1 MSGTDTIFAGSIPA
15 IYDSYMVPLLF
26 RPYAQAV
33 AERVRALR
41 PHRILETASG
51 TGVLTEALHHALPQ
65 ADIVATDLNQP
76 MLDHAAA
83 QLPSSRVTWQ
93 QADAHALPFPDGAF
107 DAVICQFG
115 VMFFDKRRAYRE
127 VRRVLKPRG
136 HFIFNV
142 WDKLE
147 YNDFTALVTAA
158 AVDIFPDDPPL
169 FFARIPH
176 GYHDKDA
183 IVADVRDAGFANVT
197 LETVTL
203 RSVAPSC
210 RDAAVGLCQGT
221 PLRSEIEARDPSKL
235 AEVTDAGAARIAA
248 RFGSGPVDGMIQ
260 AHVVIAS

>member
-1 MSGTDTIFAGSIPA
+1 MLELARRRLGDDADLQVAALGSP
-15 IYDSYMVPLLF
+15 
-26 RPYAQAV
+26 
-33 AERVRALR
+33 
-41 PHRILETASG
+41 
-51 TGVLTEALHHALPQ
+51 
-65 ADIVATDLNQP
+65 
-76 MLDHAAA
+76 
-83 QLPSSRVTWQ
+83 
-93 QADAHALPFPDGAF
+93 LPFPDDTF
-107 DAVICQFG
+107 DDVTACLVLHYLKDWG
-115 VMFFDKRRAYRE
+115 PALTE

-210 RDAAVGLCQGT
+210 RDAAIGLCQGT
-221 PLRSEIEARDPSKL
+221 PLRSEIEARDASKL